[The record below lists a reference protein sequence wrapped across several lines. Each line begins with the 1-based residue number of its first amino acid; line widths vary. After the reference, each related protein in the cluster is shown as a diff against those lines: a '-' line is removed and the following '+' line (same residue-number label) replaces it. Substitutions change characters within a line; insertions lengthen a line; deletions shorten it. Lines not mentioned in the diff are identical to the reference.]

1 MTRREEYESR
11 AEKFL
16 LPLLEKHQFEL
27 VDVEYVK
34 EAGSWYLRAYI
45 DKEGGITVDD
55 CEMVSRTFSDWLD
68 KEDFISE
75 SYIMEVS
82 SPGLGRP
89 LKKDKDFERSLGDE
103 VEIRL
108 YKPREKQKEFAGV
121 LKAYDKQTVTIELEE
136 GMDMVFDRTEIALI
150 RLAFDF

>member
-1 MTRREEYESR
+1 MARREAYETR
-11 AEKFL
+11 TEKFL

-34 EAGSWYLRAYI
+34 EAGNWYLRAYI

-55 CEMVSRTFSDWLD
+55 CEVISRTLSDWLD
-68 KEDFISE
+68 EEDFIAD
-75 SYIMEVS
+75 SYTLEVS

-89 LKKDKDFERSLGDE
+89 LKKDKDFERSLGEE

-108 YKPREKQKEFAGV
+108 YKPRGKQKEFAGV
-121 LKAYDKQTVTIELEE
+121 LKGYDKETVTIETEDGGEE
-136 GMDMVFDRTEIALI
+136 VFTRSEIALI